1 MKAEVIFLGT
11 GGSVATPTRDN
22 TSLLLR
28 DGEEVVLV
36 DCPGSLIQKLGKLKI
51 DPRRV
56 RTILL
61 THVHPDH
68 AYGLPSFI
76 HSLMLEEG
84 EIQFC
89 ASAEATSL
97 ACRLLDLFELREKNV
112 KTRVRFRSL
121 RPGEK
126 IDIGRS
132 LTVKPFPV
140 PHHQS
145 SLAYHF
151 YLREEGRELIFSGD
165 TPVHAPLF
173 EEARG
178 IDWLIHDSSAPS
190 RFFKRYPE
198 LRRMH
203 TSALD
208 LGRMSQEAS
217 VKGLVPIHFLGEVS
231 FSPAEIERE
240 IRQRFRG
247 RLIIPEDFQRLRL

>member
-1 MKAEVIFLGT
+1 MAEIIFLGT

-22 TSLLLR
+22 TSLLLSCG
-28 DGEEVVLV
+28 DEVILI

-51 DPRRV
+51 DPCQV
-56 RTILL
+56 RTTLL

-68 AYGLPSFI
+68 IYGLPSFI

-84 EIQFC
+84 EIQFF
-89 ASAEATSL
+89 ASAKATLL
-97 ACRLLDLFELREKNV
+97 ARRLLDLFELRDKSV
-112 KTRVRFRSL
+112 KTRIRFRSL
-121 RPGEK
+121 RSGEK

-132 LTVKPFPV
+132 LTVKPFVV
-140 PHHQS
+140 PHHPS

-151 YLREEGRELIFSGD
+151 YFKEKGRELVFSGD
-165 TPVHAPLF
+165 TPVYAPLF

-178 IDWLIHDSSAPS
+178 VDWLIHDSSAPS
-190 RFFKRYPE
+190 RFFRQYPE
-198 LRRMH
+198 LRRLH

-231 FSPAEIERE
+231 FTPAEIERE
-240 IRQRFRG
+240 IRKQFRG
-247 RLIIPEDFQRLRL
+247 RLIIPQDLQRLRL

>member
-1 MKAEVIFLGT
+1 MKAEIIFLGT

-28 DGEEVVLV
+28 SGEDFVLV
-36 DCPGSLIQKLGKLKI
+36 DCPGSLIQKLGKLNL

-68 AYGLPSFI
+68 VYGLPSFI
-76 HSLMLEEG
+76 HSLMLEQG
-84 EIQFC
+84 QIQFF
-89 ASAEATSL
+89 ASAKAISM
-97 ACRLLDLFELREKNV
+97 ARRLLDLFELREKNV
-112 KTRVRFRSL
+112 KTRVRLRSL
-121 RPGEK
+121 RPWK
-126 IDIGRS
+126 KVDIGRS

-140 PHHQS
+140 PHHPS

-151 YLREEGRELIFSGD
+151 YLKEEGKELLFSGD
-165 TPVHAPLF
+165 TPVYAPLF
-173 EEARG
+173 KEARN

-190 RFFKRYPE
+190 RFFRQYPE
-198 LRRMH
+198 LRRVH

-217 VKGLVPIHFLGEVS
+217 VKSLVPIHFLGEVS

-240 IRQRFRG
+240 IKQRFRG
-247 RLIIPEDFQRLRL
+247 RLIIPEDLQRLKL

>member
-1 MKAEVIFLGT
+1 MGT

-28 DGEEVVLV
+28 SGEDFILI
-36 DCPGSLIQKLGKLKI
+36 DCPGSLIRKLGKLRI

-61 THVHPDH
+61 THIHPDH
-68 AYGLPSFI
+68 VYGLPSFI

-84 EIQFC
+84 EIQFF

-97 ACRLLDLFELREKNV
+97 ARRLLDLFELREKNV

-121 RPGEK
+121 RPGKK
-126 IDIGRS
+126 IDISRS

-140 PHHQS
+140 PHHPS

-151 YLREEGRELIFSGD
+151 YFKGEGREIVFSGD

-190 RFFKRYPE
+190 RFFRKYPE
-198 LRRMH
+198 LRRVH

-217 VKGLVPIHFLGEVS
+217 VKGLVPIHFLGEVG

-240 IRQRFRG
+240 IRQGYRG
-247 RLIIPEDFQRLRL
+247 RLIIPEDLQKLRL

>member
-11 GGSVATPTRDN
+11 GGSVATPVRDN

-28 DGEEVVLV
+28 SGEDVILV
-36 DCPGSLIQKLGKLKI
+36 DCPGSLIQKLGKLRI

-68 AYGLPSFI
+68 VYGLPAFI

-84 EIQFC
+84 EIQFF
-89 ASAEATSL
+89 ASARATVL
-97 ACRLLDLFELREKNV
+97 ARRLLDLFELREKEI
-112 KTRVRFRSL
+112 KTRVRFKSL
-121 RPGEK
+121 RLGKK
-126 IDIGRS
+126 IGIS
-132 LTVKPFPV
+132 PSIAVKPFPV
-140 PHHQS
+140 PHHPS
-145 SLAYHF
+145 SVAYHF
-151 YLREEGRELIFSGD
+151 YFKEERKELIFSGD
-165 TPVHAPLF
+165 TPVHPPLF

-190 RFFKRYPE
+190 RFFRKYPA

-208 LGRMSQEAS
+208 LGWMSQKAS

-240 IRQRFRG
+240 IRQSFRG
-247 RLIIPEDFQRLRL
+247 RLIIPEDLQRLKL

>member
-1 MKAEVIFLGT
+1 MTEVIFLGT

-28 DGEEVVLV
+28 SGEDVVLV

-51 DPRRV
+51 DARRV

-61 THVHPDH
+61 THIHPDH
-68 AYGLPSFI
+68 IYGLPSFI
-76 HSLMLEEG
+76 HSLMLETG
-84 EIQFC
+84 DILFL
-89 ASAEATSL
+89 ASPRAILL
-97 ACRLLDLFELREKNV
+97 ARRLLDLFGLRKKNI

-121 RPGEK
+121 KPGKK
-126 IDIGRS
+126 IDISRS
-132 LTVKPFPV
+132 LAVKPFAV
-140 PHHQS
+140 PHHPS

-151 YLREEGRELIFSGD
+151 CFNEERKELIFSGD
-165 TPVHAPLF
+165 TPVHPPLF

-190 RFFKRYPE
+190 RFFRKYPA

-217 VKGLVPIHFLGEVS
+217 VKGLVPIHFLGEVC
-231 FSPAEIERE
+231 FSVAEIERE
-240 IRQRFRG
+240 IRNSFRG
-247 RLIIPEDFQRLRL
+247 RLIIPEDLHGLRL